1 MTRSIPPE
9 YDKMLTCR
17 RPARERI
24 IFGGMKLLGCYRSMK
39 GQVMSRTPNPVCEES
54 TRELVRLYQVAL
66 KEAPGVLENLFEC
79 LYGDEKL
86 SQRFERN
93 YN

>member
-1 MTRSIPPE
+1 
-9 YDKMLTCR
+9 
-17 RPARERI
+17 
-24 IFGGMKLLGCYRSMK
+24 MK
-39 GQVMSRTPNPVCEES
+39 GQVMSRTSNPVCEES
-54 TRELVRLYQVAL
+54 TRELERLYQEAH
-66 KEAPGVLENLFEC
+66 KEAPGVLENLYEW